1 MFRIIPILSC
11 EMLKHDYR
19 DYTFYANA
27 QTTASHSSFHFTSL
41 CLVSIF
47 SKVITHF
54 PFKKECRRTTEE
66 STEAE

>member
-1 MFRIIPILSC
+1 MITEITHFTQMHKLQ
-11 EMLKHDYR
+11 H
-19 DYTFYANA
+19 
-27 QTTASHSSFHFTSL
+27 HFTSL

-54 PFKKECRRTTEE
+54 PFKKECRRTAEE